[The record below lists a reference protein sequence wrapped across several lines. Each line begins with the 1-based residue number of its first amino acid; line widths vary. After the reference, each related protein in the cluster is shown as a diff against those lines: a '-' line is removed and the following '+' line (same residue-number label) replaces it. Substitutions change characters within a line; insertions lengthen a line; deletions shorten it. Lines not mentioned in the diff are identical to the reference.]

1 METKDIFR
9 LKPPSNIGIIGGG
22 QLGRMLVVEAKRMGY
37 NTVVLDP
44 KPNSPAGQVSDEQIT
59 ADFSDIDAL
68 RELAKKTNVMT
79 YEFEHIDV
87 ELLSLIE
94 KEGYKVYPSSNTL
107 KIIQNK
113 YVQKTI
119 LKEAGIKVPDFY
131 QINSIDELKDVFYK
145 FDQKLVLKACKG
157 GYDGK
162 GNIIIK
168 DINEVEEAYKEF
180 CNNEMMAEEFVEYIK
195 EVSIIIAKNHEG
207 ISFYPVA
214 ENLHKNSILIK
225 SIIPAKIS
233 DEIEKKIINEAEKVI
248 QTLDDFGIFCV
259 EFFIDSNFNVLVNEI
274 APRPHNSG
282 HYTIEGCISSQYEQL
297 IRIITGMP
305 LGSTKLRLPCAM
317 YNILGSNDVEGKYCI
332 NGLESILNIEDCY
345 FHLYGK
351 PDSKHLKKIG
361 HITAIDENV
370 EKADQK
376 ARKAM
381 DIIKIQPL
389 ADA

>member
-1 METKDIFR
+1 MKAREIFK
-9 LKPPSNIGIIGGG
+9 LKPPSNIGIIGGR
-22 QLGRMLVVEAKRMGY
+22 QLGKMLTVEAKRMGY
-37 NTVVLDP
+37 KTVVLDS
-44 KPNSPAGQVSDEQIT
+44 KPNSPAGQVSDEQII

-68 RELAKKTNVMT
+68 RELAKKTNVIT

-87 ELLSLIE
+87 DLVSSIE
-94 KEGYKVYPSSNTL
+94 KDGYNVYPSSNTL
-107 KIIQNK
+107 KMIQNK
-113 YVQKTI
+113 YVQKSI
-119 LKEAGIKVPDFY
+119 LKEFGIKVSEFY
-131 QINSIDELKDVFYK
+131 LVNSLDELKNIFYK
-145 FDQKLVLKACKG
+145 FNQKIVLKVCKG

-168 DINEVEEAYKEF
+168 DINEVEQAYKEF
-180 CNNEMMAEEFVEYIK
+180 CNNEMMVEEFVDYIK
-195 EVSIIIAKNHEG
+195 EVSIIIAKNHDG

-214 ENLHKNSILIK
+214 ENIHKNSILIK
-225 SIIPAKIS
+225 SIIPANIS
-233 DEIEKKIINEAEKVI
+233 EEIKKKIISEAEKVI
-248 QTLDDFGIFCV
+248 EILDDFGVFCI
-259 EFFIDSNFNVLVNEI
+259 EFFIDSNFNILVNEI

-317 YNILGSNDVEGKYCI
+317 YNILGNNDVEGKYCI

-351 PDSKHLKKIG
+351 SDSKYLKKIG
-361 HITAIDENV
+361 HITALDESV

-376 ARKAM
+376 ARKAI
-381 DIIKIQPL
+381 DSIKMQPL
-389 ADA
+389 GDA

>member
-145 FDQKLVLKACKG
+145 FDHKLVLKACKG

-351 PDSKHLKKIG
+351 PDSKYLKKIG

>member
-145 FDQKLVLKACKG
+145 FDHKLVLKACKG

-195 EVSIIIAKNHEG
+195 EVSIIIAKNHDG

-351 PDSKHLKKIG
+351 PDSKYLKKIG

>member
-351 PDSKHLKKIG
+351 PDSKYLKKIG